1 MQDAGP
7 GTPKITGWM
16 PWLVGCLLLAAL
28 VSAGIIFAA
37 GDDSPGG
44 AVVSATGDRSGTVDV
59 TSTVTAPLPA
69 TSTPTPTTTLRT
81 TTTLSPAAV
90 GVLRAIASTTTTT
103 RPAATTTTSPPA
115 PTTTVVTATTVTPT
129 TTTRVPR
136 FTVTLVN
143 DHTHAFDLS
152 INGQVFRLAPG
163 QSRALV
169 EVPAVAGGTP
179 DIVKVMAPGDDKC
192 GVQDQ
197 GALFPDG
204 SRWRLRIVPGAGTCS
219 GDFAF
224 PRLEIS
230 PL

>member
-1 MQDAGP
+1 M
-7 GTPKITGWM
+7 TGWM
-16 PWLVGCLLLAAL
+16 PWLVGCLVLAAL
-28 VSAGIIFAA
+28 VSAGVIFAA
-37 GDDSPGG
+37 GDDRPGG
-44 AVVSATGDRSGTVDV
+44 AVVSATGDRSGTADV
-59 TSTVTAPLPA
+59 TSTVTAPLPL
-69 TSTPTPTTTLRT
+69 TTPPAPTTTLRT

-103 RPAATTTTSPPA
+103 RPPATTTTTSPPA
-115 PTTTVVTATTVTPT
+115 PTTTAVTATTVPPT

-143 DHTHAFDLS
+143 DHTQAFVLTL
-152 INGQVFRLAPG
+152 NGQAFPLAPA
-163 QSRALV
+163 QNRSLV
-169 EVPAVAGGTP
+169 EVPVATDGK
-179 DIVKVMAPGDDKC
+179 DLVVVQAPNDASC
-192 GVQDQ
+192 GVTDT

-219 GDFAF
+219 GDFAV